1 MCRKWSRKG
10 VLNTFCCELYNNNIF
25 YSAKVKAATND
36 DTDEDIDPKK
46 RKSAD
51 KLYVYFVLY
60 AAAFLTGLCTAQRKS
75 L

>member
-10 VLNTFCCELYNNNIF
+10 VLNSFCRELYNNNIF
-25 YSAKVKAATND
+25 YSAKVKAATDD

-60 AAAFLTGLCTAQRKS
+60 AAAFLTGLCTAQRES